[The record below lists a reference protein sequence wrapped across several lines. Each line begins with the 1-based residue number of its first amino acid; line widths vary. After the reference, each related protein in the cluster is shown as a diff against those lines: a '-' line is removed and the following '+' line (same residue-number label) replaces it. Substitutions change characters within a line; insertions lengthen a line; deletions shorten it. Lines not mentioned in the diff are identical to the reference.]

1 MVRADAR
8 PVAKRARHDSAA
20 RFFQDIH
27 GLVNRGR
34 HDAPQFVACA
44 GGRGVPAD
52 QMVR

>member
-8 PVAKRARHDSAA
+8 PVAKRIRHDSAA

-27 GLVNRGR
+27 GLVNRGG

-44 GGRGVPAD
+44 GGRAF
-52 QMVR
+52 R